1 MAYASLL
8 PEDKFAEI
16 YDQLEERVAAAATA
30 AYNMAIAKAK
40 TRKQRIACAGHYPS
54 DWSRLMGLWCQDKV
68 SNLMVQDCLRVGSV
82 YSPGELDF
90 ILSRSADTAA

>member
-1 MAYASLL
+1 ML

-16 YDQLEERVAAAATA
+16 YNLLEERVAAAATA

-82 YSPGELDF
+82 YSAGELDF
-90 ILSRSADTAA
+90 ILSRSADTTA